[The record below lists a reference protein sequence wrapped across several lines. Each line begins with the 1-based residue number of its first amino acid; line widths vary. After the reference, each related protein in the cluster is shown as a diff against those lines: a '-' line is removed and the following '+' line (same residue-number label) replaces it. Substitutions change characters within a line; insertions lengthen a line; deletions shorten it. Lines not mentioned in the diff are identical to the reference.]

1 MIPLVANKI
10 LCDQTDLHEPMIK
23 PCTCLYPMG
32 SSRCFFFFFVFFF
45 FFLWGGDCCF
55 LPSASYLIINY
66 AKHQLMQFRQGKYMA
81 KKSQFNGVSLKGH
94 GWPSVVC

>member
-1 MIPLVANKI
+1 M
-10 LCDQTDLHEPMIK
+10 
-23 PCTCLYPMG
+23 
-32 SSRCFFFFFVFFF
+32 
-45 FFLWGGDCCF
+45 GGDCCF